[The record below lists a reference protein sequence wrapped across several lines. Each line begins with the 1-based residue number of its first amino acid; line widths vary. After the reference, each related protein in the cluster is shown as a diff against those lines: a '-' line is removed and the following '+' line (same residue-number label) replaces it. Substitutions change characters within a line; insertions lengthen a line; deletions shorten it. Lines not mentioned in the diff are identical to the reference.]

1 MLVPRGMKVFSKKE
15 TAEGWGFVSLLEQ
28 WASQHQ
34 AVVHWDDGDDVDDD
48 DSEVDYGGFN
58 EEQLAFY
65 LDTGV
70 L

>member
-1 MLVPRGMKVFSKKE
+1 
-15 TAEGWGFVSLLEQ
+15 
-28 WASQHQ
+28 
-34 AVVHWDDGDDVDDD
+34 VVHWDDEDDDADDD